1 MNDKMTLNCRL
12 NIKYDFIF
20 NESSI
25 LILYNL
31 LYESAIAGGK
41 TMGIM
46 KNNMSTNVRK
56 LIIRYSPLL
65 LLAVMLSFILS
76 KLIVIG
82 SEIISNSINVM
93 ISGEQIYMKELFLKM
108 GMIIIISM
116 IISFLQSFFSG
127 IFGVRVQKECKNQII
142 EAVEKAD
149 CLLLNHTGSVLNKL
163 TSDITDM
170 GKLLSEL
177 LPEII
182 QYGVTII
189 VIGIAILK
197 MNWIIFAG
205 VIVILPI
212 SLFISNRIAVRLGA
226 LAKKRRGKY
235 DELSN
240 IALDSIGGIEIAKS
254 YCIEKLLGKR
264 VHEKAE
270 EILKNEYA
278 RNRYQALANG
288 LIMLIKWVPT
298 IICSLIALAMVLNRT
313 ISIGELMAF
322 IVLFNKIFNPMSE
335 LPFRIMDAKEMM
347 ISVKR
352 IERLMSTE
360 PEKSGNNEE
369 TKSNNT
375 ENVIELKSISF
386 SYDMKTSNNNLE
398 NVSMFIRKGEKIAL
412 VGASGS
418 GKSTLLKMLCGF
430 IRAQNGVYNLYGH
443 NIDEWNIDA
452 ARKYIAY
459 VSQEIYLFPETIAEN
474 ISYGDFYTDISRV
487 KKVCKLAGIYD
498 MIVALPEGFN
508 TKLGERGITI
518 SGGERQRIAIA
529 RALYKDAPI
538 IIMDEPTSA
547 LDEKTQEI
555 VSRVIYQNKDKTVIV
570 AAHRLSTIKNADRIY
585 CFANGKISEAG
596 KHDELMLQNG
606 IYAELY
612 GKEVLK

>member
-1 MNDKMTLNCRL
+1 
-12 NIKYDFIF
+12 
-20 NESSI
+20 
-25 LILYNL
+25 
-31 LYESAIAGGK
+31 
-41 TMGIM
+41 
-46 KNNMSTNVRK
+46 
-56 LIIRYSPLL
+56 
-65 LLAVMLSFILS
+65 
-76 KLIVIG
+76 
-82 SEIISNSINVM
+82 
-93 ISGEQIYMKELFLKM
+93 
-108 GMIIIISM
+108 
-116 IISFLQSFFSG
+116 
-127 IFGVRVQKECKNQII
+127 
-142 EAVEKAD
+142 
-149 CLLLNHTGSVLNKL
+149 
-163 TSDITDM
+163 
-170 GKLLSEL
+170 
-177 LPEII
+177 
-182 QYGVTII
+182 
-189 VIGIAILK
+189 
-197 MNWIIFAG
+197 
-205 VIVILPI
+205 
-212 SLFISNRIAVRLGA
+212 
-226 LAKKRRGKY
+226 
-235 DELSN
+235 
-240 IALDSIGGIEIAKS
+240 
-254 YCIEKLLGKR
+254 
-264 VHEKAE
+264 
-270 EILKNEYA
+270 
-278 RNRYQALANG
+278 
-288 LIMLIKWVPT
+288 
-298 IICSLIALAMVLNRT
+298 
-313 ISIGELMAF
+313 
-322 IVLFNKIFNPMSE
+322 
-335 LPFRIMDAKEMM
+335 
-347 ISVKR
+347 
-352 IERLMSTE
+352 
-360 PEKSGNNEE
+360 
-369 TKSNNT
+369 
-375 ENVIELKSISF
+375 
-386 SYDMKTSNNNLE
+386 MKTSNNNLE

-498 MIVALPEGFN
+498 MIAALPEGFN

>member
-1 MNDKMTLNCRL
+1 MV
-12 NIKYDFIF
+12 
-20 NESSI
+20 
-25 LILYNL
+25 
-31 LYESAIAGGK
+31 GGK
-41 TMGIM
+41 TVGIM
-46 KNNMSTNVRK
+46 KNNNMSRNVRK
-56 LIIRYSPLL
+56 LIVRYSPLL

-76 KLIVIG
+76 KLIVTG

-93 ISGEQIYMKELFLKM
+93 ISGEQIYMKELCLKM

-116 IISFLQSFFSG
+116 IMSFLQSLFSG
-127 IFGVRVQKECKNQII
+127 IFAVCVEKECKNQII

-149 CLLLNHTGSVLNKL
+149 CLLFNHVGSVLNKL

-182 QYGVTII
+182 QYGVIII

-212 SLFISNRIAVRLGA
+212 SLFISNKIATRLGA

-254 YCIEKLLGKR
+254 YCIEKLLGQR
-264 VHEKAE
+264 IHEKAE

-322 IVLFNKIFNPMSE
+322 MVLFNKIFNPMSE

-347 ISVKR
+347 ISVER
-352 IERLMSTE
+352 MERLICTK
-360 PEKSGNNEE
+360 PEKSGCNEE
-369 TKSNNT
+369 TISDNMKK
-375 ENVIELKSISF
+375 VIELKNISF
-386 SYDMKTSNNNLE
+386 SYDAQTSNNNLE
-398 NVSMFIRKGEKIAL
+398 NVSMLIERGEKIAL
-412 VGASGS
+412 VGASGA
-418 GKSTLLKMLCGF
+418 GKSTLLKLLCGF
-430 IRAQNGVYNLYGH
+430 YKGQSGVYNLYGQ

-452 ARKYIAY
+452 ARKHIAY
-459 VSQEIYLFPETIAEN
+459 VSQDAYLFPETIAEN
-474 ISYGDFYTDISRV
+474 VSYGDSHTDISRV
-487 KKVCKLAGIYD
+487 KQACRLAGIYD
-498 MIVALPEGFN
+498 MIMALPEGFY

-547 LDEKTQEI
+547 LDEETQEI
-555 VSRVIYQNKDKTVIV
+555 VSRVIYQDKDKTVIV
-570 AAHRLSTIKNADRIY
+570 AAHRLSAIKNADRIY
-585 CFANGKISEAG
+585 CFANGKIAEAG
-596 KHDELMLQNG
+596 RHDELMVQNG

>member
-1 MNDKMTLNCRL
+1 
-12 NIKYDFIF
+12 
-20 NESSI
+20 
-25 LILYNL
+25 
-31 LYESAIAGGK
+31 
-41 TMGIM
+41 MGIM
-46 KNNMSTNVRK
+46 KNNMSRNVRK

-108 GMIIIISM
+108 GIIIIISM

-212 SLFISNRIAVRLGA
+212 SLFISNRIAVRLGV

-322 IVLFNKIFNPMSE
+322 IVLFNLGNINLTERVREIATIEVLGFYPREMGSYVFRENFILVLIGIVAGLPTGYVLHKFIMSRIVVDAVSFNEIIEPASYVFTVLTVIGFSVIVDLILRRKMR
-335 LPFRIMDAKEMM
+335 RINMAEA
-347 ISVKR
+347 
-352 IERLMSTE
+352 
-360 PEKSGNNEE
+360 
-369 TKSNNT
+369 
-375 ENVIELKSISF
+375 LKSI
-386 SYDMKTSNNNLE
+386 E
-398 NVSMFIRKGEKIAL
+398 
-412 VGASGS
+412 
-418 GKSTLLKMLCGF
+418 
-430 IRAQNGVYNLYGH
+430 
-443 NIDEWNIDA
+443 
-452 ARKYIAY
+452 
-459 VSQEIYLFPETIAEN
+459 
-474 ISYGDFYTDISRV
+474 
-487 KKVCKLAGIYD
+487 
-498 MIVALPEGFN
+498 
-508 TKLGERGITI
+508 
-518 SGGERQRIAIA
+518 
-529 RALYKDAPI
+529 
-538 IIMDEPTSA
+538 
-547 LDEKTQEI
+547 
-555 VSRVIYQNKDKTVIV
+555 
-570 AAHRLSTIKNADRIY
+570 
-585 CFANGKISEAG
+585 
-596 KHDELMLQNG
+596 
-606 IYAELY
+606 
-612 GKEVLK
+612 